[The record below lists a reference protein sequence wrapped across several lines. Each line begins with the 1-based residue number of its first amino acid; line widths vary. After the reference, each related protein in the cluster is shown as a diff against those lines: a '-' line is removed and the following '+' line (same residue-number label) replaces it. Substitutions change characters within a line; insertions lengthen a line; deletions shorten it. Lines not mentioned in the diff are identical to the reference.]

1 VLLVS
6 ISLAVITLDYREGVS
21 GPLAGLGRTALAAMA
36 PLQSATSAVIRPIEN
51 FFVGIVHLPSL
62 AGDNQRLQR
71 EVRDLRI
78 QIQDQTYVQ
87 SQLDHLQQL
96 LGLQQS
102 LSPPSVAALVI
113 GSDVSNFQWT
123 ITINKGSDDGLAAD
137 MPVVAGSPD
146 APALV
151 GKIVRVSPNASQV
164 QLIIDD
170 QAAVAGRLSTSG
182 ETGLVQGQGDG
193 PLKMTLVT
201 PGTQVQGDETVVTQ
215 GYAVNGQSGLFPP
228 GIVIGR
234 VSRVVPGASELQ
246 EFVTVEPAVDFSALD
261 FVLVLQTS
269 RSRG

>member
-1 VLLVS
+1 
-6 ISLAVITLDYREGVS
+6 
-21 GPLAGLGRTALAAMA
+21 
-36 PLQSATSAVIRPIEN
+36 
-51 FFVGIVHLPSL
+51 
-62 AGDNQRLQR
+62 
-71 EVRDLRI
+71 
-78 QIQDQTYVQ
+78 
-87 SQLDHLQQL
+87 
-96 LGLQQS
+96 
-102 LSPPSVAALVI
+102 
-113 GSDVSNFQWT
+113 
-123 ITINKGSDDGLAAD
+123 
-137 MPVVAGSPD
+137 MPTPHSWN

-193 PLKMTLVT
+193 PLKMTLIA